1 MPVFGAEMEQEE
13 VTLGADN
20 SGFAN
25 ARSISVNTAVS
36 GSLPTSGTVN
46 YYKFT
51 LPQAGY
57 VYMEFNH
64 GYVDRDSDVWNF
76 GIYNSSF
83 EYITD
88 RSSNGKKMNS
98 IYNSVGFAA
107 GTYYLKIN
115 AVRYNWSDISYNFVV
130 HSISSDNWGREK
142 NESFET
148 ANVFETNN
156 AVYGSI
162 QESEDI
168 DFYRFD
174 VVQDG
179 MAYLEFNH
187 DYVDDNSDFWNI
199 KIYNQEFEEL
209 MSRNSEGK
217 KMEKLYGEIGIPK
230 GIYYVK
236 VTAVRYHWSDVSYNF
251 IFHAVPSDGWEKEK
265 NDSYQTAN
273 AISTNSVINGSIRE
287 SGDQDFYK
295 IDIPQTGYVN
305 FDFGHTYVDSD
316 SEFWTISIY
325 NGSYEWIFSRNS
337 KGKLLNQSY
346 AMIGIPAGIYYV
358 KITAMRYSWSDITY
372 NLKVNYTP
380 VLDWETELNENFG
393 TSDTIAMDT
402 YINGSIKDNDD
413 KDYYKLD
420 VQRPGYISILFG
432 HDVVNND
439 SSLWKIRLYDSSF
452 NEIRNECCTGKADM
466 TTSPYFASA
475 GTYYV
480 RINGDW
486 SWSDATYQF
495 KVTYNFTDSTPW
507 ISAEVTGKQQVKLSW
522 SGVSNAS
529 GYEIYRAVGKGN
541 KYTLLKTVANGSAR
555 SYTDKN
561 VTLGKIYS
569 YKVRGYYADGGGT
582 LYSDFSPKRSVKVT
596 LAKVKITKAKSL
608 SSKRV
613 QIVWK
618 KVSGASGYEVYRAN
632 TKNGRYKKVGTLSSG
647 KKVSFTDKKV
657 SRKKTYYYKVR
668 TYKKVGG
675 KKYFGE
681 YSGKKKVKVK

>member
-13 VTLGADN
+13 VMLGADN

-115 AVRYNWSDISYNFVV
+115 AVRYNWSDITYNFVV
-130 HSISSDNWGREK
+130 HPISSDNWGREK

-217 KMEKLYGEIGIPK
+217 KNGE
-230 GIYYVK
+230 V
-236 VTAVRYHWSDVSYNF
+236 VWRNR
-251 IFHAVPSDGWEKEK
+251 
-265 NDSYQTAN
+265 DS
-273 AISTNSVINGSIRE
+273 
-287 SGDQDFYK
+287 
-295 IDIPQTGYVN
+295 
-305 FDFGHTYVDSD
+305 
-316 SEFWTISIY
+316 
-325 NGSYEWIFSRNS
+325 
-337 KGKLLNQSY
+337 
-346 AMIGIPAGIYYV
+346 
-358 KITAMRYSWSDITY
+358 
-372 NLKVNYTP
+372 
-380 VLDWETELNENFG
+380 
-393 TSDTIAMDT
+393 
-402 YINGSIKDNDD
+402 
-413 KDYYKLD
+413 
-420 VQRPGYISILFG
+420 
-432 HDVVNND
+432 
-439 SSLWKIRLYDSSF
+439 
-452 NEIRNECCTGKADM
+452 
-466 TTSPYFASA
+466 
-475 GTYYV
+475 
-480 RINGDW
+480 
-486 SWSDATYQF
+486 
-495 KVTYNFTDSTPW
+495 
-507 ISAEVTGKQQVKLSW
+507 
-522 SGVSNAS
+522 
-529 GYEIYRAVGKGN
+529 
-541 KYTLLKTVANGSAR
+541 
-555 SYTDKN
+555 
-561 VTLGKIYS
+561 
-569 YKVRGYYADGGGT
+569 
-582 LYSDFSPKRSVKVT
+582 
-596 LAKVKITKAKSL
+596 
-608 SSKRV
+608 
-613 QIVWK
+613 
-618 KVSGASGYEVYRAN
+618 
-632 TKNGRYKKVGTLSSG
+632 
-647 KKVSFTDKKV
+647 
-657 SRKKTYYYKVR
+657 
-668 TYKKVGG
+668 
-675 KKYFGE
+675 
-681 YSGKKKVKVK
+681 